1 MAQTYKVSGVN
12 ITSVD
17 TYSAIYTCPSS
28 TTSMINSLYLGNTG
42 AGETSATIKLTD
54 ADGLGAGSSKD
65 YHIVTNVL
73 VPEQSTLQPL
83 SAPLVLEENDVL
95 YAKDVSGFLDVVVN
109 TLEIS

>member
-28 TTSMINSLYLGNTG
+28 TTSMINSVYLGNTG
-42 AGETSATIKLTD
+42 AGDTSATIKLTD
-54 ADGLGAGSSKD
+54 ADGVGAGNSKD
-65 YHIVTNVL
+65 YQIVTNIL

-83 SAPLVLEENDVL
+83 SAPLVLEQSDAL

-109 TLEIS
+109 VLEIT